1 MKLTKDEAAVLCQAL
16 YEQKYELNERV
27 VDYAKQI
34 GKSSMAAFEDLENR
48 LSEFSNDR
56 RRNGRSSQNSFHD
69 ILKRFVAQNTTQ

>member
-1 MKLTKDEAAVLCQAL
+1 MRLTKDEAAVLCQAL

-27 VDYAKQI
+27 IDYAKQI
-34 GKSSMAAFEDLENR
+34 GKSSMSAFEDLEKR

-69 ILKRFVAQNTTQ
+69 ILKRFVSRYIKL